1 MENRITSDVKKNM
14 DWVALVKTELD
25 QAGVARKA
33 GNEGKARVC
42 ARRAAGYVIGEYLRR
57 RKLPSI
63 RSSAYTRLQYLQ
75 SLPDISPQVREV
87 TDHFLMRIN
96 PDYTLPVEVD
106 LLAEVRWL
114 VNELLGD
121 IIE

>member
-1 MENRITSDVKKNM
+1 M
-14 DWVALVKTELD
+14 DWKAQVKTELD
-25 QAGVARKA
+25 QAVAARKA
-33 GNEGKARVC
+33 RNEGKARVY

-57 RKLPSI
+57 MELPMIS
-63 RSSAYTRLQYLQ
+63 SSAYTRLQYLR

-114 VNELLGD
+114 VHELLGD

>member
-1 MENRITSDVKKNM
+1 MNWKEQ
-14 DWVALVKTELD
+14 VKTELD
-25 QAGVARKA
+25 QAGAAREA
-33 GNEGKARVC
+33 RNEGKARVC

-57 RKLPSI
+57 KELPI
-63 RSSAYTRLQYLQ
+63 ISSSVYTRLQYLR

-87 TDHFLMRIN
+87 TDHFLVRIT
-96 PDYTLPVEVD
+96 PDHTLPVEVD